1 MGKHH
6 QLQGCGFLASIK
18 KHCQRKK
25 RLGYCKEARPLS
37 ESGCDRKMQVKEVN
51 GDRKTCARMAHLGVL
66 PGSELELICRGAGEQ
81 CMVKVNG
88 GTISLDALTAAN
100 ILVSPV

>member
-1 MGKHH
+1 MGKYHH
-6 QLQGCGFLASIK
+6 EVACRFFSTVK

-25 RLGYCKEARPLS
+25 RQGYCKDARPLS

-51 GDRKTCARMAHLGVL
+51 GDRQTCARMAHLGVL

-88 GTISLDALTAAN
+88 GTVSLDALTAAN
-100 ILVSPV
+100 ILVCPV